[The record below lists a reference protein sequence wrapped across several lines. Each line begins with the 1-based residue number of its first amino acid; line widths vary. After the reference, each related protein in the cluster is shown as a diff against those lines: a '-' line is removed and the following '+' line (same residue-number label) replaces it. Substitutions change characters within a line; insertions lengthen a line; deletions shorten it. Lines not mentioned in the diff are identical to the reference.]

1 MHGMYRVLALVKSAW
16 LFLIILNDIIRMVD
30 WQLPVVVTGLF
41 ILAIGGALLYYF
53 TSDEYVIIHTLIMLI
68 ASLV

>member
-53 TSDEYVIIHTLIMLI
+53 TSDEYVIIHTIIMLI